1 MMATRRISTLWSGA
15 RATVARRLF
24 LDRQAAFWA
33 RQLVP
38 THSRHEIRAEVV
50 GVRCETTDAKTFELR
65 PNSTWRGHRAG
76 QYTSIAVEIDGVRV
90 HRCYSISS
98 APGTLPIS
106 ITVKRVPGGRVSS
119 WLHEHVRPGAAV
131 GLGPATGDF
140 ALPEEHP
147 PSSLLLLSGGSGI
160 TPVMSILRD
169 LAGRDALDD
178 VVFVHH
184 ARTRADVI
192 FGDEL
197 AALAAANPGLR
208 LVVCPDDDT
217 DAPRGFDEA
226 RLAVLVPDFAARST
240 FLCGPPPMMDRAARL
255 WADAGAA
262 HHLVREHFAP
272 APSLIRPAAS
282 EEPVGVYLARSQRQI
297 TAGGPGTLL
306 DQLERAGERPAH
318 GCRIGICRTCTCRKQ
333 SGTVQNLVTGEVST
347 DLDEDIQLCI
357 SVPRSD
363 LRLEL

>member
-1 MMATRRISTLWSGA
+1 VRELA
-15 RATVARRLF
+15 
-24 LDRQAAFWA
+24 
-33 RQLVP
+33 P

-50 GVRCETTDAKTFELR
+50 GVRRETADTKTFELR
-65 PNSTWRGHRAG
+65 PNRAWRGHRAG

-98 APGTLPIS
+98 APGMRPIS

-119 WLHEHVRPGAAV
+119 WLHDHVRPGDV
-131 GLGPATGDF
+131 LGLGPATGDF
-140 ALPEEHP
+140 ILPEDP

-169 LAGRDALDD
+169 LAGRGVLDD

-197 AALAAANPGLR
+197 TALAAANPGLR
-208 LVVCPDDDT
+208 LAVCLDDDR

-226 RLAVLVPDFAARST
+226 RLAALVPDFAARST
-240 FLCGPPPMMDRAARL
+240 FLCGPPPMMDRATRL

-262 HHLVREHFAP
+262 RHLVREHFAP
-272 APSLIRPAAS
+272 APSMIRLAAS
-282 EEPVGVYLARSQRQI
+282 EEPVAVYLARSQRQI
-297 TAGGPGTLL
+297 TVGGPGALL

-333 SGTVQNLVTGEVST
+333 SGTVQNLVTGEVSSGP
-347 DLDEDIQLCI
+347 DEDIQLCI
-357 SVPRSD
+357 SVPRSE
-363 LRLEL
+363 LRLDL